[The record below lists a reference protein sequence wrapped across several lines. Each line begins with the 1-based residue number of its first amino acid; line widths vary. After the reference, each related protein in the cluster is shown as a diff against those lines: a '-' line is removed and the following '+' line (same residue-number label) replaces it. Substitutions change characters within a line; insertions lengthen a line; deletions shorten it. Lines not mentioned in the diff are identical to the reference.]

1 MERSESNTQL
11 IPNEEEKGYTNVNH
25 SAKTEYSHFLC
36 FDVLKN
42 LIIKVLYNIILKKQR
57 ELEFAA
63 KNPKV
68 QKQNKHR
75 THKTDH
81 HLTIP
86 VSKYLLEDFQKI
98 VEYLHCGTVD
108 ISASNVAGLLCGAS
122 QFELG
127 DLRTACLDY
136 IDHCSRI
143 ETVITRTLYWF
154 KIHF

>member
-1 MERSESNTQL
+1 MHYFR
-11 IPNEEEKGYTNVNH
+11 
-25 SAKTEYSHFLC
+25 
-36 FDVLKN
+36 
-42 LIIKVLYNIILKKQR
+42 VLYNIILKKQR

-63 KNPKV
+63 KTPKV

-108 ISASNVAGLLCGAS
+108 ISASNVAG
-122 QFELG
+122 
-127 DLRTACLDY
+127 R
-136 IDHCSRI
+136 R
-143 ETVITRTLYWF
+143 
-154 KIHF
+154 K